1 MLNIQVDDRTIQA
14 PFGSNLL
21 TVCLENGIYIP
32 HLCHLAEDQAP
43 AAACRLCFVEVE
55 GLPDPAPACTVRVQ
69 TRIRVRTD
77 TPAVR
82 RLQRSAL
89 RLLLS
94 DHHIDC
100 KNCHANR
107 ACGLQTIARFLNIG
121 LRPAPLLQIN
131 RATEVDQSHPFID
144 HFPHRCILCGNCVR
158 ICRNHQGQPLFSF
171 AGRGIDT
178 VVHHYPGDDA
188 SAALC
193 VDCRRCI
200 AICPVGALKLREKI
214 EKGGELLKGGP
225 DPHLA
230 KN

>member
-1 MLNIQVDDRTIQA
+1 MLSIQVDDRTIPA

-21 TVCLENGIYIP
+21 TICLENGIYIP

-55 GLPDPAPACTVRVQ
+55 GLLDPTPACTVRVETQ
-69 TRIRVRTD
+69 IRIRTD

-94 DHHIDC
+94 AHHIDC

-121 LRPAPLLQIN
+121 LRSKPLPLIK
-131 RATEVDQSHPFID
+131 RATEVDQSHPLID
-144 HFPHRCILCGNCVR
+144 HFPHRCVLCGKCVR
-158 ICRNHQGQPLFSF
+158 ICRNHQGRPLFSF

-178 VVHHYPGDDA
+178 VVHHYPDGNA
-188 SAALC
+188 AAALC
-193 VDCRRCI
+193 ADCRRCI
-200 AICPVGALKLREKI
+200 AICPVGALHWRKDDKRI
-214 EKGGELLKGGP
+214 GDAAG
-225 DPHLA
+225 
-230 KN
+230 